1 MGAGRTRRRAGW
13 AVALTVGAVLVAQ
26 PALADDGLSTGG
38 RSRYVL
44 DAKATTVTGTVT
56 VDLRNTTPSRGGYFY
71 YYDGFTVPVPAGATK
86 LRARSGGSTL
96 SVSLKPSDDPS
107 TRLARISFP
116 NLLYGRSRTITLT
129 FQVPG
134 EKPRAKD
141 STRVGPGY
149 ASFAVYGVGDAGRN
163 TVEVVAPTSMTFD
176 ATSDD
181 FAATEQGATTTHTM
195 TSSSDEGGSWAVVS
209 LRDPKRTDERTVEV
223 NGVSVKLDG
232 FQDDPRWGKFV
243 AGQVTKGIPAL
254 EKLVGAPWPG
264 GLERIR
270 EDASPTL
277 RGYDG
282 WFDATDDEIVI
293 GEQLDADLV
302 LHELSHAWVTG
313 DRFQQRWI
321 SEGLAQVLAE
331 RAVKSTGGTAAR
343 HPKVTPRSKGA
354 IALNS
359 WGGSASSRAESVD
372 DYAYP
377 ASYAATTALVRR
389 LDDARLSALLSAA
402 IRGERA
408 YDPAGTKDANGGR
421 TDWMR
426 WLDLLQTRAGVK
438 DAAQVVQRW
447 ALTPKERAALAPRAT
462 ARTAY
467 AAIDTADGAWLPPEG
482 LRDAM
487 TDWDF
492 PRAAQVR
499 TKVAGLGADA
509 SAVQAAAQRAG
520 IEVPDAVRASYESA
534 ASDEQYAA
542 LATTLP
548 QAAAAITAVGA
559 AQRAA
564 AQDRDPLS
572 AVGAAVLGVQGQ
584 ADEATTL
591 LDQGEYVRATSAA
604 GEVSSRSDRALLVGL
619 ALLVLLLL
627 LVAGVALWW
636 RRHRAAR
643 ARRRTEQDQSL
654 VAVAPAD
661 QQAGAPVTA
670 VSEPLAG
677 SEVTA
682 AGTEVPAPY
691 ESAPTAGERG
701 PASGEPVTTAGSSMT
716 ASDDRG

>member
-1 MGAGRTRRRAGW
+1 M
-13 AVALTVGAVLVAQ
+13 AVALAVGAVLVGQ
-26 PALADDGLSTGG
+26 PALADDGLATGG

-44 DAKATTVTGTVT
+44 DPKATTVTGTVT
-56 VDLRNTTPSRGGYFY
+56 VDLRNTTPSRGGFFY

-86 LRARSGGSTL
+86 VRARSGGSKL

-129 FQVPG
+129 FEVPG

-181 FAATEQGATTTHTM
+181 FSAAQQGATTTHTST
-195 TSSSDEGGSWAVVS
+195 TSSEGGGSWAVVS

-223 NGVSVKLDG
+223 NGALVKLDG
-232 FQDDPRWGKFV
+232 FQDDPSWGKFV
-243 AGQVTKGIPAL
+243 AGQVSTGIPAL

-302 LHELSHAWVTG
+302 LHELSHAWVSE
-313 DRFQQRWI
+313 DRFEQRWI

-331 RAVKSTGGTAAR
+331 RAVKATGGTPAT
-343 HPKVTPRSKGA
+343 HPKVTPGSRGA
-354 IALNS
+354 VALNS

-377 ASYAATTALVRR
+377 AAYAATTALVGR
-389 LDDARLSALLSAA
+389 LDDARLSAVIGAG

-408 YDPAGTKDANGGR
+408 YDPAGSKDANGGR

-447 ALTPKERAALAPRAT
+447 ALTPKQRAALAPRAT

-467 AAIDTADGAWLPPEG
+467 AKLDAADGAWLPPEG
-482 LRDAM
+482 LRAAM
-487 TDWDF
+487 TGWDF
-492 PRAAQVR
+492 ARAAEVR
-499 TKVAGLGADA
+499 TQLAGLGAEA
-509 SAVQAAAQRAG
+509 SAVQAAAKGAG
-520 IEVPDAVRASYESA
+520 IAVPDAVRASYERA

-542 LATTLP
+542 LGTTLP

-572 AVGAAVLGVQGQ
+572 TVGAAVLGVQGR
-584 ADEATTL
+584 ADEASAL
-591 LDQGEYVRATSAA
+591 LDQGEYAKATSVA

-619 ALLVLLLL
+619 ALPVLLLL
-627 LVAGVALWW
+627 LVGGAALWW
-636 RRHRAAR
+636 RRHHAVR
-643 ARRRTEQDQSL
+643 ARRRTEQPVSFAADEP
-654 VAVAPAD
+654 VA
-661 QQAGAPVTA
+661 T
-670 VSEPLAG
+670 
-677 SEVTA
+677 
-682 AGTEVPAPY
+682 
-691 ESAPTAGERG
+691 
-701 PASGEPVTTAGSSMT
+701 SGEPVP
-716 ASDDRG
+716 ASDERG

>member
-1 MGAGRTRRRAGW
+1 MGAGRTRRRATW
-13 AVALTVGAVLVAQ
+13 AVALAVGVVLVGQ
-26 PALADDGLSTGG
+26 PALADDGLSVGG

-96 SVSLKPSDDPS
+96 SVSLKASDDPS

-181 FAATEQGATTTHTM
+181 FAATQQGATTTQTM
-195 TSSSDEGGSWAVVS
+195 TTSSGEGGSWAVVS

-232 FQDDPRWGKFV
+232 FQDDPRWGTFV

-302 LHELSHAWVTG
+302 LHELSHAWVSE
-313 DRFQQRWI
+313 DRFEQRWI

-331 RAVKSTGGTAAR
+331 RAVKATGGTPAK
-343 HPKVTPRSKGA
+343 HPKVTPGSKGA

-359 WGGSASSRAESVD
+359 WGGSASERAESVD

-377 ASYAATTALVRR
+377 AAYTATTALVRR
-389 LDDARLSALLSAA
+389 LDDPRLSALLSAA

-421 TDWMR
+421 TDWRR

-447 ALTPKERAALAPRAT
+447 ALTPKERATLAPRAT

-467 AAIDTADGAWLPPEG
+467 ATVDAADGAWLPPEG

-492 PRAAQVR
+492 ARAAQVR
-499 TKVAGLGADA
+499 TQVAGLGADA
-509 SAVQAAAQRAG
+509 SAVQAAAERAG
-520 IEVPDAVRASYESA
+520 IEVPDAVRASYERA

-548 QAAAAITAVGA
+548 EAAAAITAVGA

-564 AQDRDPLS
+564 AQGRDPLS

-584 ADEATTL
+584 AEEATAL
-591 LDQGEYVRATSAA
+591 LDRGEYAQATSAA
-604 GEVSSRSDRALLVGL
+604 GQVSSRSDRALVVGL
-619 ALLVLLLL
+619 ALPVLLLL
-627 LVAGVALWW
+627 LLAGAAFWW
-636 RRHRAAR
+636 RRRRAAR
-643 ARRRTEQDQSL
+643 ARRRTEQHESL
-654 VAVAPAD
+654 AEVARD
-661 QQAGAPVTA
+661 EPVT
-670 VSEPLAG
+670 
-677 SEVTA
+677 T
-682 AGTEVPAPY
+682 AGTAV
-691 ESAPTAGERG
+691 
-701 PASGEPVTTAGSSMT
+701 PASGEPVPTAVET
-716 ASDDRG
+716 VPASDDRG